1 MLKILF
7 LTILLFGCIV
17 LGESRGLKPL
27 QDSENTLK
35 LANFV
40 CDAVADVMESENG
53 MRRVA
58 IVRYQTSFDRDFTDE
73 IGKCLTSDVAVLSMD
88 LNDGLSNVS
97 MQKPSMV
104 VLLTEKVDLVSEFT
118 VL

>member
-7 LTILLFGCIV
+7 LTILLFGSIV

-27 QDSENTLK
+27 QDSHKKVK
-35 LANFV
+35 LAKFV
-40 CDAVADVMESENG
+40 CDAVTDVMESENG

-104 VLLTEKVDLVSEFT
+104 VLLTERVKIVSKT
-118 VL
+118 NI